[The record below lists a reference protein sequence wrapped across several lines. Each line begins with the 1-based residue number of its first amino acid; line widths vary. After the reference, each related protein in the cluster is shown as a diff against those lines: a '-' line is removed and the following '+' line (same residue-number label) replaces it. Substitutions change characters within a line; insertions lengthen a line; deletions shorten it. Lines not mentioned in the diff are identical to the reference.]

1 MNPPKHYAVCGCQQ
15 LILLLVLFFSHS
27 GYAQESPGQ
36 RVVSD
41 TTAAVFSYDSSG
53 NKFRDI
59 QINPDF
65 LFSFASRA
73 HWNYVLPER
82 LAEQARTP
90 LSFALNRPTVVV
102 LVHGVTGYPSR
113 NPKIGRMQ
121 GARFEWGYE
130 FVTALLGDVNQRPHT
145 FADDSELTGVIG
157 RDEWET
163 KHIDPFNVN
172 HHFITLYGKP
182 NPARNHY
189 PFSLMLT
196 YRDGSIS
203 MKKQVANT
211 AGMIVSLYQK
221 AFGDWPAEKQPQIIL
236 LCHSF
241 GGLVARTICSNPTSI
256 PSINPEIPE
265 ETFSDGE
272 RRNMD
277 FIRNRTVHITT
288 LATPHEG
295 SPVTLNAQLGSVLQH
310 MVPEIRA
317 TDPDTDIIQ
326 QLSVDFIRNLNLSI
340 LQPDRC
346 RRSNNLLI
354 PVHAIGG
361 RVPAGPTFFAN
372 PNLHDNDLGT
382 VDGGIGRTNIDNLLD
397 DGSNRSAFEAYG
409 LLRVDYA
416 MHLFFGPLFPFFR
429 PWGVTPSDNPQLD
442 IVQIRD
448 VGFPV
453 PCLGPPIYSTSNFLV
468 KPRLYYLR
476 NRWTENRNLLFL
488 CNGTFS
494 SNVNAV
500 QDGEIDSDGFV
511 PINSALGVKLG
522 TGTTNVSANFSG
534 GSWYRFYR
542 SGADFQNHGSIKQQ
556 AEVGRWLRLNIIGNE
571 PTALLFGRLHNTNAA
586 GPNISRAGIRSVW

>member
-1 MNPPKHYAVCGCQQ
+1 MNIPHNYSVCK
-15 LILLLVLFFSHS
+15 LHSLLWLLVLLF
-27 GYAQESPGQ
+27 GYSAQAQDNPGQ
-36 RVVSD
+36 VIHSD
-41 TTAAVFSYDSSG
+41 TSEVGFSYDSSG

-59 QINPDF
+59 RINTDF
-65 LFSFASRA
+65 LFSFASRS
-73 HWNYVLPER
+73 HWSYILPES
-82 LAEQARTP
+82 LTAQARAALP
-90 LSFALNRPTVVV
+90 FALNRPTVVV
-102 LVHGVTGYPSR
+102 LIHGVTGYPAR
-113 NPKIGRMQ
+113 NPNIGRMQ
-121 GARFEWGYE
+121 GARFEWGYD
-130 FVTALLGDVNQRPHT
+130 FITALLGDVNQRPHT

-211 AGMIVSLYQK
+211 AGMIVSLYQR
-221 AFGDWPAEKQPQIIL
+221 AFGDWPAEKQPQLIL

-256 PSINPEIPE
+256 PSRNPDIPE
-265 ETFSDGE
+265 EFFTEGE

-288 LATPHEG
+288 IATPHEG

-310 MVPEIRA
+310 LVPDIKA

-326 QLSVDFIRNLNLSI
+326 QLSQDFIRDLNRSI

-372 PNLHDNDLGT
+372 PNQHDNDLGT
-382 VDGGIGRTNIDNLLD
+382 VDGGIGRTNIDNLLE

-416 MHLFFGPLFPFFR
+416 MHLFFGPFFPMLR
-429 PWGVTPSDNPQLD
+429 PWGVTPTDNPQLD
-442 IVQIRD
+442 IIQIRD

-453 PCLGPPIYSTSNFLV
+453 PCLHGPIYSTTNFLA

-476 NRWTENRNLLFL
+476 NRWTENRNFLFM
-488 CNGTFS
+488 CNGTFA
-494 SNVNAV
+494 SNVNTV

-511 PINSALGVKLG
+511 PISSALGVKLG
-522 TGTTNVSANFSG
+522 TDITNVSANFSG

-542 SGADFQNHGSIKQQ
+542 SGADFQNHGSIKQR

-571 PTALLFGRLHNTNAA
+571 PSTLLFGRLHNINAA
-586 GPNISRAGIRSVW
+586 GPNISRVGIRSVW